1 MSVFIDLILLAIFII
16 CIFLGYKKG
25 LVGLV
30 LKLCSFVLALVVS
43 LILFKPVSN
52 FVIDNTNFYDNIKTS
67 IVQIANTNMSTQNE
81 YNTDTNSDFLSK
93 YISDSIKEA
102 TEDSKDYIVE
112 SVADSLARS
121 IISIAVFIIL
131 FVILRIL
138 LIFIKIITDAIT
150 ELPIIKQFNK
160 SGGIIYGILQS
171 LFIIYIAFAI
181 IALFIKNAALT
192 QAINDSYIGSMFYN
206 NNLILM
212 LFLK

>member
-30 LKLCSFVLALVVS
+30 LKLCSFILALVIS

-52 FVIDNTNFYDNIKTS
+52 FVIDNTSFYDNIKTS
-67 IVQIANTNMSTQNE
+67 IVQIANTNISTPSEENK
-81 YNTDTNSDFLSK
+81 DTNSEFLVK
-93 YISDSIKEA
+93 YINNSIKEA
-102 TEDSKDYIVE
+102 TEESREYIVE
-112 SVADSLARS
+112 SVADSLARN
-121 IISIAVFIIL
+121 IISIAVLIIL

-160 SGGIIYGILQS
+160 SGGIIYGIIQA

-181 IALFIKNAALT
+181 IALFIKNTVLT